1 MKQIFT
7 IWLFTICC
15 FAYSQKTNNL
25 SFKLD
30 SIMPVRGL
38 CLAAPQ
44 PKDIDEFV
52 RFIDKELA
60 PRHINTLILR
70 VEFNFQYKSHPE
82 LRDSDALSKRDARKL
97 VEVCR
102 KNNIRI
108 IPQIDL
114 LGHQSWANKVGN
126 LLKVYPEF
134 DETPLIKMP
143 NKYIWPNSDNLYC
156 KSYCPLNPD
165 VHKVIFA
172 LVDELC
178 DGMDEVFYIGES
190 QCPRCSGRD
199 KAELFAGEV
208 CAIRDHLAAKNRKLW
223 IWGDRLLDGKTTGLG
238 EWEASFNNTYKA
250 IDLIPKDVI
259 ICDWHYDRPDP
270 TPVYFAMK
278 GFNVVT
284 CPWKNP
290 ESTEL
295 QVQDMVK
302 YRKHSTPEMSE
313 HFMGMVQTIWSGTEE
328 FLESYYGRKREN
340 GENTQVNCF
349 KAMDEEIMKIA
360 LMK

>member
-30 SIMPVRGL
+30 SMMPVRGL

-44 PKDIDEFV
+44 PKDI
-52 RFIDKELA
+52 
-60 PRHINTLILR
+60 
-70 VEFNFQYKSHPE
+70 
-82 LRDSDALSKRDARKL
+82 
-97 VEVCR
+97 
-102 KNNIRI
+102 
-108 IPQIDL
+108 
-114 LGHQSWANKVGN
+114 
-126 LLKVYPEF
+126 
-134 DETPLIKMP
+134 M
-143 NKYIWPNSDNLYC
+143 
-156 KSYCPLNPD
+156 
-165 VHKVIFA
+165 
-172 LVDELC
+172 
-178 DGMDEVFYIGES
+178 
-190 QCPRCSGRD
+190 
-199 KAELFAGEV
+199 
-208 CAIRDHLAAKNRKLW
+208 
-223 IWGDRLLDGKTTGLG
+223 
-238 EWEASFNNTYKA
+238 
-250 IDLIPKDVI
+250 

-328 FLESYYGRKREN
+328 FLESYYGRIREN
-340 GENTQVNCF
+340 GEDTQVNCF
-349 KAMDEEIMKIA
+349 KAMNEEIMKIV